1 MLDVGNFYISGF
13 NMSALNTFTVCIY
26 DHFSHVWAL
35 VLIIPA
41 QTSLI

>member
-13 NMSALNTFTVCIY
+13 NMSDLKYVYSIY